1 MLVTPKDP
9 LLYNRNQT
17 MNGYSQLLDIMADLE
32 ANGVKP
38 KVTVLKPK
46 KAKQTA
52 WIKGNG
58 PTPHCGLHGINT
70 TAGYNEHGNKAGKL

>member
-32 ANGVKP
+32 ANGVNP

-70 TAGYNEHGNKAGKL
+70 TAGYNEHGNKVGKL

>member
-1 MLVTPKDP
+1 MLVTWKVP

-38 KVTVLKPK
+38 KVTVLKPS
-46 KAKQTA
+46 KAKRTA

-58 PTPHCGLHGINT
+58 PTPHCGMHQINT
-70 TAGYNEHGNKAGKL
+70 TAGYNEHGNKVGKV